1 MVYQYDDTF
10 LIDSIDLDELEK
22 KEQDAIIEIN
32 KLGITDEFYA
42 EKLVKSRVY
51 MLLALNQLE
60 NEEMREK
67 YRFYEKEFN
76 RYFNIAKNKNAFT
89 NIGNIPINRG

>member
-1 MVYQYDDTF
+1 MIYQYDDTF
-10 LIDSIDLDELEK
+10 LIDSIDLYELEK
-22 KEQDAIIEIN
+22 KEQDAIIEVN
-32 KLGITDEFYA
+32 KLGITDEFYK

-67 YRFYEKEFN
+67 YRFYEREFN